1 MCCRL
6 GRLRGDRSAPL
17 QAAPLSAANLPV
29 IPVEPGNSSIF
40 SDSRRFGREN
50 GKVNQALAR
59 QFP

>member
-17 QAAPLSAANLPV
+17 QAAPLAAANFPV
-29 IPVEPGNSSIF
+29 NPVEPRIFSIF
-40 SDSRRFGREN
+40 SDSRRFGCEN
-50 GKVNQALAR
+50 GKVNQPLAS